1 MVQDSDTIERMMRSD
16 CGYEEF
22 YEESSRL
29 APDCRLAGSHDIHE
43 SALTTDFLEISR
55 TVRS

>member
-29 APDCRLAGSHDIHE
+29 APDWQDRMIFMSW
-43 SALTTDFLEISR
+43 R
-55 TVRS
+55 